1 MAPVSRKASASSSS
15 SSSPSTP
22 PKKTFDLS
30 KLKSP
35 IKKDAHLEKKGG
47 ANDKPHFSI
56 FRPVYQEGERVGE
69 ETRNRIVRWRS
80 RYHLK
85 ADADAA
91 IRPLI
96 LKETP
101 RWMPEPLKVFQA
113 KIFSVVQARTILNA
127 LRAVEGEAGAIHLP
141 QDVGDEEFETAK
153 TAHVDVIP
161 LTDKLMLQGL
171 VRLYCCPKRTPRLI
185 GRDTSLY
192 PVGLTSSLL
201 FVGDEGQGTTLLLT
215 PARLRSHAWG
225 LCLERK
231 RFRLTSFQS
240 WTGVR
245 PI

>member
-56 FRPVYQEGERVGE
+56 FRPVYQEGERAGE

-153 TAHVDVIP
+153 PAHLDVIP
-161 LTDKLMLQGL
+161 LLGDKLMLQGL
-171 VRLYCCPKRTPRLI
+171 TYPLLHHLKNLGFTYERGIEEANGVNAYTIAQADFDAASMTGLLNQWGWTYELY
-185 GRDTSLY
+185 D
-192 PVGLTSSLL
+192 
-201 FVGDEGQGTTLLLT
+201 D
-215 PARLRSHAWG
+215 AA
-225 LCLERK
+225 
-231 RFRLTSFQS
+231 
-240 WTGVR
+240 
-245 PI
+245 

>member
-56 FRPVYQEGERVGE
+56 FRPVYQEGERAGE

-153 TAHVDVIP
+153 PAHLDVIP
-161 LTDKLMLQGL
+161 LLGDKLMLQGL
-171 VRLYCCPKRTPRLI
+171 T
-185 GRDTSLY
+185 Y
-192 PVGLTSSLL
+192 PLL
-201 FVGDEGQGTTLLLT
+201 FHLKNLGFTYERGIEEANGVDAYTIAQADFDAASMTGLLNQ
-215 PARLRSHAWG
+215 WG
-225 LCLERK
+225 
-231 RFRLTSFQS
+231 
-240 WTGVR
+240 WTYELYDAAA
-245 PI
+245 

>member
-35 IKKDAHLEKKGG
+35 IKKAGSPLKGG
-47 ANDKPHFSI
+47 NNDKPHFSI
-56 FRPVYQEGERVGE
+56 FRPVYQAGEQAGE
-69 ETRNRIVRWRS
+69 ESGNRIVRWRS

-127 LRAVEGEAGAIHLP
+127 LRAVEGEVGAIHLP

-153 TAHVDVIP
+153 PAHLDVIP
-161 LTDKLMLQGL
+161 LLGDKLMLQGL
-171 VRLYCCPKRTPRLI
+171 T
-185 GRDTSLY
+185 Y
-192 PVGLTSSLL
+192 PLL
-201 FVGDEGQGTTLLLT
+201 FHLKNLGFTYERGIEEANGIDAFTIAQAHFDAASMTGLLNQ
-215 PARLRSHAWG
+215 WG
-225 LCLERK
+225 
-231 RFRLTSFQS
+231 
-240 WTGVR
+240 WTYELYDAAA
-245 PI
+245 

>member
-56 FRPVYQEGERVGE
+56 FRPVYQEGERAGE

-153 TAHVDVIP
+153 TAHIDVIP

-171 VRLYCCPKRTPRLI
+171 TFPLMDHLKDLGFTYERDIEEANGVNAYTIAQADFDAASMTGLLNQWGWTYELY
-185 GRDTSLY
+185 D
-192 PVGLTSSLL
+192 
-201 FVGDEGQGTTLLLT
+201 
-215 PARLRSHAWG
+215 AAA
-225 LCLERK
+225 
-231 RFRLTSFQS
+231 
-240 WTGVR
+240 
-245 PI
+245 